1 MAGVYFY
8 NGEWFDENPRIL
20 GPEDHAFWM
29 SSSVFDGARSFQGMS
44 PDLDLHCA
52 RLGRSALALGMTPTM
67 EAGEVEELC
76 KTAIKKLPKES
87 ELYIRPMYFARGG
100 FIDPDPDSA
109 EFVLAVYD
117 TPMPDAEGFSAH
129 FSPFRRPA
137 SDMAPTDAKA
147 SCLYP
152 NSGRAVAHARSLG
165 FDNAIMMDA
174 NNNIAEFATSNIWT
188 VKDGVAFTPAPTG
201 CFLAGITRARVM
213 KLAAAAGIEVVE
225 KFMSAEDI
233 MSADEVFNS
242 GNFGKIMP
250 VTRVEDKEFQLG
262 PVALKLRDM
271 YMDFSKSSQIFK

>member
-8 NGEWFDENPRIL
+8 DGKWYDESPRIL

-29 SSSVFDGARSFQGMS
+29 SSSVFDGARSYQGMA
-44 PDLDLHCA
+44 PDLDLHCE
-52 RLGRSALALGMTPTM
+52 RLGRSALALGMKPTV
-67 EAGEVEELC
+67 ESGEIIELC

-109 EFVLAVYD
+109 EFILAVYD
-117 TPMPDAEGFSAH
+117 SPMPEAEGFSAH
-129 FSPFRRPA
+129 FSPLRRPA

-152 NSGRAVAHARSLG
+152 NSGRAVAHARDLG

-174 NNNIAEFATSNIWT
+174 NNNIAEFATSNLWT

-213 KLAAAAGIEVVE
+213 KLAEQANIEVSE
-225 KFMSAEDI
+225 TFMTPNDI
-233 MSADEVFNS
+233 MDADEVFNS
-242 GNFGKIMP
+242 GNFGKVLP
-250 VTRVEDKEFQLG
+250 VTRVEDKEFQPG
-262 PVALKLRDM
+262 PVAGKLRNM
-271 YMDFSKSSQIFK
+271 YMDFSRANQIF

>member
-8 NGEWFDENPRIL
+8 NGDWYDESPRIT
-20 GPEDHAFWM
+20 GPGDHSFWM
-29 SSSVFDGARSFQGMS
+29 SSSVFDGARSFQGMV

-52 RLGRSALALGMTPTM
+52 RLGRSAEALGMKPTL
-67 EAGEVEELC
+67 EAGEIVELC
-76 KTAIKKLPKES
+76 TTAVKKLPKES

-117 TPMPDAEGFSAH
+117 SPMPDAVGFTAH
-129 FSPFRRPA
+129 FSELRRPA

-152 NSGRAVAHARSLG
+152 NSGRAIAAARSSG

-174 NNNIAEFATSNIWT
+174 NNNVAEFATSNLWT

-201 CFLAGITRARVM
+201 CFLAGITRARV
-213 KLAAAAGIEVVE
+213 KTLAKEAGIEVSETFLTPKDV
-225 KFMSAEDI
+225 MT
-233 MSADEVFNS
+233 ADEVFNS
-242 GNFGKIMP
+242 GNYGKVLP
-250 VTRVEDKEFQLG
+250 VTRIEDKEFQPG
-262 PVALKLRDM
+262 PVARKLRDM
-271 YMDFSKSSQIFK
+271 YMDFSKSSQIF